1 MINENTRI
9 PLTAA
14 VGGAAAL
21 AVRAWNLRTG
31 FEAGT
36 GLPVSGP
43 SFSALL
49 AVLAIVGLSLLLQSR
64 HLTERGAVRFPFR
77 AGQSALCVPAI
88 AGAFLLAPSG
98 AADIF
103 ESVTG
108 ENALSIL
115 RGGQTYEYAYAGLIS
130 GEAVGMSAGVQ
141 RFCGLLTLCAA
152 WAAFVCVRACLRGNL
167 PFRAIVL
174 IPAVALSFRLVT
186 VYRIDSVNPVLQDYA
201 PALVALMLQVW
212 GFYCVSAFAFDCGT
226 LTAFAVS
233 SGAAACAALC
243 VVLDESDYISTPL
256 TLGGS
261 AATLVGFLL
270 LALRSPSAPDES
282 DAQS

>member
-1 MINENTRI
+1 MRNENTRI

-21 AVRAWNLRTG
+21 ILRAWNLRTG
-31 FEAGT
+31 FETGT

-43 SFSALL
+43 SFPALL
-49 AVLAIVGLSLLLQSR
+49 ALLAAVALSLLLQSR
-64 HLTERGAVRFPFR
+64 RLSERGAPRFPFR
-77 AGQSALCVPAI
+77 AGRSALCAPAI
-88 AGAFLLAPSG
+88 AGAFLLALSG
-98 AADIF
+98 AADLF

-108 ENALSIL
+108 HSALSAL
-115 RGGQTYEYAYAGLIS
+115 RGVETYEYVYAGLIS
-130 GEAVGMSAGVQ
+130 GESVGMSAGVQ
-141 RFCGLLTLCAA
+141 RFAGLLTLCAA
-152 WAAFVCVRACLRGNL
+152 WAVFVCVRACLRGNL

-186 VYRIDSVNPVLQDYA
+186 IYRIDSVNPVLQDYA
-201 PALVALMLQVW
+201 PALVALTLQVL
-212 GFYCVSAFAFDCGT
+212 GFYFFSAFAFDCGN

-256 TLGGS
+256 ALCGS
-261 AATLVGFLL
+261 AAALIGFLL
-270 LALRSPSAPDES
+270 MALHSPSVPDE
-282 DAQS
+282 A